1 MISKIEKEHGDI
13 YSSYVSI
20 MCNIDGT
27 KIISIEDLNQQIMSE
42 SKFNAVK
49 PIAMNLKHS
58 DEFEVYR
65 DSGIVKTGIIKDT
78 FLYTF

>member
-1 MISKIEKEHGDI
+1 
-13 YSSYVSI
+13 
-20 MCNIDGT
+20 
-27 KIISIEDLNQQIMSE
+27 MSE